1 MDVLSI
7 PSDSILKS
15 ANDIMFFYINNAN
28 LEGGYALLIEK
39 EVDINMKNNLGYTP
53 LLLAVRNN
61 NYTFVNLL
69 LEFMADPNTISDE
82 ISGSETTLTIAA
94 ENNYYDIASVLLD
107 YGANPNEKNKLGYG
121 PLHLAAKNGHLNM
134 ILLLITRGAD
144 PNLRDSFGN
153 NAAYLA
159 KKNGHMEL
167 LQFLPNPA
175 CVENEDLYE
184 YSDQV
189 RKQTKGYLDDEIK
202 KYQNQLGKELKA
214 KAAKNKKK

>member
-1 MDVLSI
+1 MDVLSN

-15 ANDIMFFYINNAN
+15 ANEIMFFYINNAN
-28 LEGGYALLIEK
+28 LEGGYTLLIER
-39 EVDINMKNNLGYTP
+39 EVDINFKNNSGYTP

-69 LEFMADPNTISDE
+69 LEYMADPNCFSSE
-82 ISGSETTLTIAA
+82 IAGCETPLTIAS

-107 YGANPNEKNKLGYG
+107 YGANPNAKNKLGYS
-121 PLHLAAKNGHLNM
+121 PIHLAAKNGHLNI
-134 ILLLITRGAD
+134 ILLLTTRGAD
-144 PNLRDSFGN
+144 PNLRDMFGN
-153 NAAYLA
+153 NASYLA
-159 KKNGHMEL
+159 KKNGHLEL
-167 LQFLPNPA
+167 LQFLPNPL

-189 RKQTKGYLDDEIK
+189 RKQTKGYLEDEIK
-202 KYQNQLGKELKA
+202 KYQNQLGKDLKA